1 MLLRVVLPLLA
12 VLGPALAQYE
22 PTWESLDS
30 RPLPAW
36 YDAGKVGIF
45 IHWGVFS
52 VPSFGSEWFW
62 EHWRGTKDPEY
73 VSFME
78 KNYRPGFTY
87 ADFAPQFTAEFFDP
101 AQWAALFKKSGA
113 KYVVL
118 TSKHHEG
125 FTLWPS
131 KTAFSWNAMD
141 VGPKRDLVGDLAT
154 AIRNSTDLHFGLYH
168 SLYEWFNPLYL
179 NDRATNRSDFVSG
192 KTIPELHELVLQ
204 YKPDVI
210 WSDGDWDDTPEY
222 WTSKEFLAWLYND
235 SPVKDS
241 VVTNDRWGQ
250 GTMCKHGGYLTC
262 SDHYNPGHLLK
273 RKWENAFTLD
283 HNSWGY
289 RRQMSLQDVKS
300 IEELLGE
307 VAETVSC
314 GGNVLVNVG
323 PTHDGRIVPIF
334 EERLTQLGEWL
345 DINGAAIY
353 ESTPWSTQNDSLC
366 GDVWY
371 TTRQGDVYAIS
382 LSWPEDGQLR
392 LGSAPQEL
400 TSCEL
405 LGHGPVPC
413 QAGVVEFPDLTQVSG
428 RWAWVVRF
436 TAPQQQQQQQQQ
448 EEEIRYEPLQTLGEK
463 TPDKVKLVM

>member
-1 MLLRVVLPLLA
+1 MLLRVVPLLA
-12 VLGPALAQYE
+12 LVLDPVLAQYQ

-36 YDAGKVGIF
+36 YDAAKVGIF

-52 VPSFGSEWFW
+52 VPSFGRGAWFW
-62 EHWRGTKDPEY
+62 MAWRGEKNPEY
-73 VSFME
+73 VHFME

-87 ADFAPQFTAEFFDP
+87 ADFAPQFTAEFYNP

-131 KTAFSWNAMD
+131 KSAFSWNAVD
-141 VGPKRDLVGDLAT
+141 VGPKRDLVGDLAA
-154 AIRNSTDLHFGLYH
+154 AIRNITDLHFGLYH

-192 KTIPELHELVLQ
+192 KTIPELHELVSQ
-204 YKPDVI
+204 YRPDVI
-210 WSDGDWDDTPEY
+210 WSDGDWEATPEY
-222 WTSKEFLAWLYND
+222 WTSKEFLAWLYNE

-250 GTMCKHGGYLTC
+250 GTRCKHGGTLTC
-262 SDHYNPGHLLK
+262 RDRYNPGHLLK

-283 HNSWGY
+283 RLSWGY
-289 RRQMSLQDVKS
+289 RRELNLQDVMS
-300 IEELLGE
+300 IEEMLVQL
-307 VAETVSC
+307 AQTVSC
-314 GGNVLVNVG
+314 GGNVLINVG
-323 PTHDGRIVPIF
+323 PTHDGRIVPVF

-345 DINGAAIY
+345 GINGAAIY
-353 ESTPWSTQNDSLC
+353 ESSPWSTQNDSLR

-371 TTRQGDVYAIS
+371 TARQGDVYAIA
-382 LSWPEDGQLR
+382 LSWPEDGQLK
-392 LGSAPQEL
+392 LGSAPQQF

-413 QAGVVEFPDLTQVSG
+413 RDGVVEFPDLTQVSS

-436 TAPQQQQQQQQQ
+436 TAPQQQHQ
-448 EEEIRYEPLQTLGEK
+448 EPGGG
-463 TPDKVKLVM
+463 PV

>member
-1 MLLRVVLPLLA
+1 MLARVTAALLVLTAL
-12 VLGPALAQYE
+12 VPALAQYQ

-30 RPLPAW
+30 RPLPEW
-36 YDAGKVGIF
+36 YDAAKVGIF

-62 EHWRGTKDPEY
+62 KHWRGDQTDKY
-73 VSFME
+73 VQFME

-87 ADFAPQFTAEFFDP
+87 ADFAPDFTAEFYDP
-101 AQWAALFKKSGA
+101 AQWADLFQKSGA

-131 KTAFSWNAMD
+131 KYSWNWNALD
-141 VGPKRDLVGDLAT
+141 VGPKRDLLGDLAT
-154 AIRNSTDLHFGLYH
+154 AIRNRTDLHFGLYH

-179 NDRATNRSDFVSG
+179 NDRAANRSDFVTG
-192 KTIPELHELVLQ
+192 KTIPELHELVET
-204 YKPDVI
+204 YRPDVI

-235 SPVKDS
+235 SPVRDT

-250 GTMCKHGGYLTC
+250 GTMCEHGGFLTC
-262 SDHYNPGHLLK
+262 SDHYNPGHLLE

-283 HNSWGY
+283 RDSWGF
-289 RRQMSLQDVKS
+289 RREMRLEDVHA
-300 IEELLGE
+300 IEEVLAEL
-307 VAETVSC
+307 AETVSC
-314 GGNVLVNVG
+314 GGNVLINVG
-323 PTHDGRIVPIF
+323 PTRDGRIVPVF

-345 DINGAAIY
+345 GVNGAAIY
-353 ESTPWSTQNDSLC
+353 GSRPWTVQNDTLQ

-371 TTRQGDVYAIS
+371 TQRAGDVYAIA
-382 LSWPEDGQLR
+382 LSWPAGGQLR
-392 LGSAPQEL
+392 LGSAPQQL
-400 TSCEL
+400 TSCQL

-413 QAGVVEFPDLTQVSG
+413 QDGVVEFPDLTEVTG

-436 TAPQQQQQQQQQ
+436 SAPQSDNQVSYEVPEKSTG
-448 EEEIRYEPLQTLGEK
+448 EEKVE
-463 TPDKVKLVM
+463 TPSVVSL